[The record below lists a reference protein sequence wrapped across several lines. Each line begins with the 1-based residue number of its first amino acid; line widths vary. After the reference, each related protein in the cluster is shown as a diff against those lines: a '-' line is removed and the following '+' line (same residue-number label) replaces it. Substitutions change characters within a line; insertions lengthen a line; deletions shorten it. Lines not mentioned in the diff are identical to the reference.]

1 MWPTKE
7 GDDTRINRLVI
18 RLDDSQDFIDVYLY
32 TLLDFFA
39 NLGGFWRFMIE
50 IGALISGFL
59 VYDLFIVS
67 LMNMLSSV
75 NLI

>member
-1 MWPTKE
+1 
-7 GDDTRINRLVI
+7 
-18 RLDDSQDFIDVYLY
+18 VYLY
-32 TLLDFFA
+32 TLLDFFS
-39 NLGGFWRFMIE
+39 NLGGFWGFMIE

-67 LMNMLSSV
+67 LMKMLSAV